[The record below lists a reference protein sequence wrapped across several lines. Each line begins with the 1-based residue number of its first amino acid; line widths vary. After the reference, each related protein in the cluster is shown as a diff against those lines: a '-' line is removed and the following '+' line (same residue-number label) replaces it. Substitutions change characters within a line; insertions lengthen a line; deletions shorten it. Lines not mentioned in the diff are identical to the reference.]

1 MHSVVLMVVA
11 VVAGMIVLDR
21 VLERVGRKHRAQMI
35 TCVIRPEQLNSLT
48 TALKK
53 AHLMPGMTLTD
64 VRGFG
69 RQKGGPEESSKD
81 PIRFLP
87 KLKIEILVREL
98 DVEPTMNII
107 SENLRTGQIGDGKI
121 IVYKAVSSM
130 RVRTGERGLS
140 AL

>member
-1 MHSVVLMVVA
+1 MHHVVLTFAAMIA
-11 VVAGMIVLDR
+11 AAMFLNAGLDHVR
-21 VLERVGRKHRAQMI
+21 RKHRAQMI
-35 TCVIRPEQLNSLT
+35 TCVIRPEQLNGLAA
-48 TALKK
+48 ALKK
-53 AHLMPGMTLTD
+53 ARLMPGMTITE

-69 RQKGGPEESSKD
+69 RQKGGPEVSSND

>member
-1 MHSVVLMVVA
+1 MHNVVLTFMAGIAGLGVVYA
-11 VVAGMIVLDR
+11 ILAQ
-21 VLERVGRKHRAQMI
+21 VGKKHRTRMI
-35 TCVIRPEQLNSLT
+35 SCVIRPEQLNVVTS
-48 TALKK
+48 ALKK

-69 RQKGGPEESSKD
+69 RQKGGAEPSAKE
-81 PIRFLP
+81 PIRLLP

-98 DVEPTMNII
+98 DVEATIDVIRNC
-107 SENLRTGQIGDGKI
+107 LQTGQIGDGKI